1 MNLNELATAVSY
13 RLPIVVCVLDNR
25 GLGMYLFTVNA
36 IKFLNRLTNLHNI
49 LKNTCMFAAGVIC
62 LGAAMT
68 TLTSQ
73 FLYLNM
79 HYYTDMA
86 RLGAQVV
93 AGIGFIGAG
102 AIIVTRRRRVKG
114 LTTAAGLWAAA
125 IVGLCLG
132 GGFYEGGIC
141 ATALILAAEMFL
153 SKLEYRM
160 LDNAPEVNLYMEYS
174 NKTCL
179 DNVLKLFRELNLK
192 VLNMEITRSTETEI
206 HNACALFTLRLNKRC
221 RVEQL
226 IPKMNATE
234 GVVSVEEL

>member
-1 MNLNELATAVSY
+1 M
-13 RLPIVVCVLDNR
+13 LPIFDGVRDVTVLSTTLRMLLAVVCG
-25 GLGMYLFTVNA
+25 GLIGLEREYKRRPAGFRT
-36 IKFLNRLTNLHNI
+36 HI
-49 LKNTCMFAAGVIC
+49 LIC

-73 FLYLNM
+73 FLYLNL

-114 LTTAAGLWAAA
+114 LTT
-125 IVGLCLG
+125 GLCLG
-132 GGFYEGGIC
+132 GGFYEGGIF

-179 DNVLKLFRELNLK
+179 DNVLRLFRDLNLK
-192 VLNMEITRSTETEI
+192 VLNMEITRSTETET